1 MPISETEVEKP
12 AAQGA
17 AMEIT
22 VSRQDLVRELTATQS
37 VVERKTTI
45 PILSNFLLEAEED
58 RLNITATDLDQA
70 IRTSTA
76 VKVKKPGSCTVPARK
91 LYDYIKLLPEGDISI
106 KLLENHWVQI
116 RSGRSNTKIVGMARA
131 NYPQV
136 PEFPAVAATSISL
149 IALKTLIAR
158 TIFAISNEESRY
170 TLNGALL
177 VIKAESLAMVATD
190 GHRLSYVEKPNENLE
205 GISGEK
211 RVLIPR
217 KALQELQQLLT
228 VTEVEKVEFAD
239 DEHTLF
245 FRVGHRTL
253 STRKLSG
260 QFPNFEAVMPRD
272 NTKFAVVRCSELS
285 AAIQRV
291 AQFADERS
299 GAIRMR
305 LEGNELR
312 SAPTQ
317 LNQARAKTPSTPPTP
332 ATPSWWAST
341 RYTFSTSSK
350 PSATR
355 VKSASNSRTPSPPAR
370 CVQKT
375 PTPNTSIAT
384 SLCRCGFEEA
394 TQKRQSH
401 SAEVFVP
408 VACQIPPSL
417 WLRSLSPGA
426 ATGRVAPICLPATGL
441 PHSGHCLVWL
451 PRNILVFT
459 GQLRDCILVPVC
471 QPRALALP
479 VTIPRATQG

>member
-1 MPISETEVEKP
+1 MPIVETEAEKP
-12 AAQGA
+12 AVQGS

-22 VSRQDLVRELTATQS
+22 VSRQDLVKELTATQS

-45 PILSNFLLEAEED
+45 PILSNFLIEADGD

-70 IRTSTA
+70 IRTSTE
-76 VKVKKPGSCTVPARK
+76 VKVKKPGACTIPARK

-116 RSGRSNTKIVGMARA
+116 RSGRSNTKMVGMARA

-136 PEFPAVAATSISL
+136 PEFPSVAVTSIST

-190 GHRLSYVEKPNENLE
+190 GHRLSYVEKPNETLE

-217 KALQELQQLLT
+217 KALQELQQLLSN
-228 VTEVEKVEFAD
+228 TEAEKVEFAD

-272 NTKFAVVRCSELS
+272 NTKFAVVRVSELS

-299 GAIRMR
+299 GAIRMK
-305 LEGNELR
+305 LEGNELKVSSSSTESGESEDTIDTPYASDPIVVGFNSGYILDFLKALGNEGEVR
-312 SAPTQ
+312 LEFKDSQSAGQMRPEDPDGEY
-317 LNQARAKTPSTPPTP
+317 KY
-332 ATPSWWAST
+332 
-341 RYTFSTSSK
+341 RYVLM
-350 PSATR
+350 PMR
-355 VKSASNSRTPSPPAR
+355 
-370 CVQKT
+370 
-375 PTPNTSIAT
+375 I
-384 SLCRCGFEEA
+384 
-394 TQKRQSH
+394 
-401 SAEVFVP
+401 
-408 VACQIPPSL
+408 
-417 WLRSLSPGA
+417 
-426 ATGRVAPICLPATGL
+426 
-441 PHSGHCLVWL
+441 
-451 PRNILVFT
+451 
-459 GQLRDCILVPVC
+459 
-471 QPRALALP
+471 
-479 VTIPRATQG
+479 